1 MKFNI
6 DLGSILTKAWQIT
19 WKFKVLWIFGIL
31 AGFGAGGN
39 NGYNGGGGNG
49 GGGGSSS
56 GGDGNLPEWMRQFE
70 NMRPEQAF
78 RSFLDQYMGIIAG
91 VILLLCVLWLVF
103 YFLGVMGRV
112 GLIKGIGK
120 ADAGAEKLTFGELW
134 SESTSYFWRMFGLSV
149 LVGLPFFLVT
159 ILVLGGL
166 LLAGFSVFQGNPSE
180 GGLVA
185 TILGLG
191 GVFVVL
197 MCVIGIV
204 GTLVGLIVEQAQ
216 NAIVLE
222 DLGVLPGLARGWE
235 VFSKNWLSV
244 VVVGLVLWVIGI
256 VVGLVI
262 ALPFLVVLIPAA
274 AGIGM
279 AAAMENWVL
288 MAVVIGG
295 CILLWLPVALVL
307 SGIQQTYFQSVWTL
321 AFRRLAAAPA
331 DTVTPAPLENVEP
344 M

>member
-6 DLGSILTKAWQIT
+6 DLGSVLPKAWQIT

-31 AGFGAGGN
+31 ASFGAGGN
-39 NGYNGGGGNG
+39 NGYNGGGNSG
-49 GGGGSSS
+49 GGGGGN
-56 GGDGNLPEWMRQFE
+56 GGDGNMPEWLRQFE

-78 RSFLDQYMGIIAG
+78 RSFLDQYMAIIAG
-91 VILLLCVLWLVF
+91 VILLLCILWLVF

-134 SESTSYFWRMFGLSV
+134 SESTPYFWRMFGLSL

-166 LLAGFSVFQGNPSE
+166 FLAGFSVFQGSPSE

-185 TILGLG
+185 AILGLG

-222 DLGVLPGLARGWE
+222 DLGVLPGLVRGWE

-244 VVVGLVLWVIGI
+244 IVVGLVLWVIGI

-262 ALPFLVVLIPAA
+262 ALPFLAILIPAA
-274 AGIGM
+274 AGIGL

-288 MAVVIGG
+288 MAIVIGG
-295 CILLWLPVALVL
+295 CVLLWLPVALL
-307 SGIQQTYFQSVWTL
+307 LGGIEQTYFQSVWTL
-321 AFRRLAAAPA
+321 TFRRLTTTPAAA
-331 DTVTPAPLENVEP
+331 VTPAPLENVEP